1 MITSGSELS
10 VAEGSLRQA
19 TNVNIDEDGVI
30 TPRRGFA
37 EYGNPTEPTISAR
50 VKQMFE
56 YKERLFRHYQDQI
69 QYEDSTGQFQDIPG
83 SFTELRNGYRIKY
96 QESKGNMYF
105 TTNEGIKR
113 ISLKNSPNGNVKIE
127 QAGVPKA
134 AYMEGEKEDTV
145 GGFLSPQSK
154 VGYRFIFGR
163 KDANNNLL
171 LGSASARHIVTNG
184 NERQVDFQTTTLT
197 FVNDKA
203 SYNTTGSDHVILY
216 TQGGRKYT
224 FVFQPT
230 SEAVNLPLN
239 TNTFGSVFIKVDIQN
254 TTGTSDI
261 AAVFA
266 NEIVNNVPEYD
277 VFELT
282 TNVLTVKSNI
292 EGTFSDQ
299 VITTVTPNII
309 TGSIVKGEVK
319 EGEQAN
325 TKLKLIIPSN
335 ITTDYFIQLY
345 RTAPITASFGLTLDD
360 IDPGDECNLVYE
372 TAVTFDHIQAGQ
384 IEITDTTPETFRASG
399 ASLYSN
405 EITGEG
411 LLQSNDP
418 PPIALDITL
427 FRNSMFYA
435 NTKSSHR
442 LQFNIL
448 SVDDYERNKT
458 RFIIGNSKVSRFYT
472 ASDEELLTEE
482 GGEFILSDSLSTA
495 IQIDATSRSLV
506 KVINQDPDSPVNAYY
521 LTGVNNLPGQ
531 ILLEARSFL
540 DDPFYISIESGYN
553 AYNGSVSY
561 FKNDRVQLLGK
572 DYVFIFDADDYP
584 EDWDTLNTYNKDII
598 VLYLGKKYKSLVPNN
613 IGNQPDTSPTQWQ
626 DLGII
631 DLYTV
636 GDIVEYIGVN
646 YECILDTTVAA
657 EKPINETYWQ
667 VYIPNS
673 EPDVSENWQTFW
685 KEFFIEG
692 EFNPEITRSKTL
704 NSLTGTSTPSLTTIV
719 GLDNHGFQDG
729 DLVYISF
736 IKINSGDPDINDPDS
751 FFGTFTVKS
760 IPVDDPLYSNKDNLF
775 IIDLPRN
782 ESFDVSLEVDL
793 FYSSAFLASTV
804 SDNLEVPNR
813 IYFSK
818 VSEPEAVPISNFI
831 DIGAKDEEI
840 KRILALRDNLFILK
854 DDGVFIV
861 SGTSAPDFSVRLL
874 DNVRIL
880 APDSAVVLNNQIYAL
895 TEQGVTMITDSGA
908 GIISRGIE
916 NLLDEVINSR
926 YDWNRNTFGIPYEND
941 RAYILFAPSDS
952 NDTSAT
958 QAFRYNIFE
967 RTWSRWEYPATCGLV
982 AQKDTRLYLGNGER
996 NYVVQERKDFSYNDH
1011 ADRDF
1016 NILISPQGII
1026 EDTVKISSTEGVE
1039 IGDVITQTQDVTI
1052 AYLNNRLLLRMDTF
1066 DTGLIPPTGST
1077 FIDSFSA
1084 KPGDNMRDKLQALND
1099 YLVTINPAVTDG
1111 VFTSNNLKEQVD
1123 LLVDE
1128 LNSAE
1133 SITTLKDYKKPET
1146 VTYETYILEID
1157 APNNIVTVK
1166 AQRPFLQGDITIYKH
1181 INKVVEWNPQHF
1193 GDPSAVKQV
1202 REATIMFDQN
1212 NFNEAFAKFGSDI
1225 EQALTT
1231 VQFRG
1236 KGKGYWSDLPW
1247 GEANHYWGGNGNDI
1261 PYRTIVPRGKQKCRY
1276 LTMVFEH
1283 NNAREYFRI
1292 LGISGVVRVISS
1304 RGYR

>member
-1 MITSGSELS
+1 MSTRANLIKCRGMITSGSELS

-37 EYGNPTEPTISAR
+37 EYGNPTEQTVSAR

-69 QYEDSTGQFQDIPG
+69 QYEDSTGQFQDIAG
-83 SFTELRNGYRIKY
+83 SFTELRDGYRIKY

-113 ISLKNSPNGNVKIE
+113 ISLRNAPNGNVSIE

-134 AYMEGEKEDTV
+134 AYMEGVKEDTI
-145 GGFLSPQSK
+145 GGFLAPQSK

-184 NERQVDFQTTTLT
+184 NERQVDFQVTTLT
-197 FVNDKA
+197 VAKPKADFVD
-203 SYNTTGSDHVILY
+203 GDFVVLY
-216 TQGGRKYT
+216 TANAVKYT
-224 FVFQPT
+224 LFFQT
-230 SEAVNLPLN
+230 TNTAVNPPLN
-239 TNTFGSVFIKVDIQN
+239 SNTFGSNFVKVDISSVSSQA
-254 TTGTSDI
+254 DI
-261 AAVFA
+261 AAVIA
-266 NEIVNNVPEYD
+266 NEVVNNVPAYNVSD
-277 VFELT
+277 LTGAVLELT
-282 TNVLTVKSNI
+282 STQ
-292 EGTFSDQ
+292 EGTFTDPLIQSTNAC
-299 VITTVTPNII
+299 ITQSTAAGSVT
-309 TGSIVKGEVK
+309 

-325 TKLKLIIPSN
+325 AKLKLIIPSN

-372 TAVTFDHIQAGQ
+372 TAVTSAHISAGQ
-384 IEITDTTPETFRASG
+384 IEITDTTPESFRASG
-399 ASLYSN
+399 APLYSN

-411 LLQSNDP
+411 ILQSNDP
-418 PPIALDITL
+418 PPIALDIAL

-442 LQFNIL
+442 LQINLI
-448 SVDDYERNKT
+448 SVDDYEVDKT
-458 RFIIGNSKVSRFYT
+458 RFIVGNGSVVRYYT
-472 ASDEELLTEE
+472 ASTIESTSPE
-482 GGEFILSDSLSTA
+482 GGDFILSQSPSVG

-506 KVINQDPDSPVNAYY
+506 KIINQDPDSPVNAYY
-521 LTGVNNLPGQ
+521 LTGADDLPGQ
-531 ILLEARSFL
+531 ILLEARNLL
-540 DDPFYISIESGYN
+540 DDPFYISIESGYDAFVAGN
-553 AYNGSVSY
+553 YVEEDRVSY
-561 FKNDRVQLLGK
+561 EGK
-572 DYVFIFDADDYP
+572 DYLCIA
-584 EDWDTLNTYNKDII
+584 
-598 VLYLGKKYKSLVPNN
+598 
-613 IGNQPDTSPTQWQ
+613 DTSGELPTDTDFWEE
-626 DLGII
+626 
-631 DLYTV
+631 V
-636 GDIVEYIGVN
+636 
-646 YECILDTTVAA
+646 ILA
-657 EKPINETYWQ
+657 E
-667 VYIPNS
+667 
-673 EPDVSENWQTFW
+673 
-685 KEFFIEG
+685 EFS
-692 EFNPEITRSKTL
+692 PEITKSRVL
-704 NSLTGTSTPSLTTIV
+704 NSLIGTPTPSLTTIV

-729 DLVYISF
+729 DLVYVSY
-736 IKINSGDPDINDPDS
+736 IKADPTPDLNDPDS
-751 FFGTFTVKS
+751 FYGTFVIKNTTT
-760 IPVDDPLYSNKDNLF
+760 DTF
-775 IIDLPRN
+775 EIDLPRN
-782 ESFDVSLEVDL
+782 ESFDVSLEADL

-804 SDNLEVPNR
+804 SDNLTVPNR

-831 DIGAKDEEI
+831 DVGAKDEEI
-840 KRILALRDNLFILK
+840 KRILALRDNLFVLK

-861 SGTSAPDFSVRLL
+861 SGSSAPDFSVRLL

-895 TEQGVTMITDSGA
+895 SEQGVTMITDSGA

-916 NLLDEVINSR
+916 NLMDEVINSR
-926 YDWNRNTFGIPYEND
+926 YDWVRNTFGIAYEND

-982 AQKDTRLYLGNGER
+982 AQKDNRLYLGNGER

-1016 NILISPQGII
+1016 QILISAQGII
-1026 EDTVKISSTEGVE
+1026 EDTVKISTTEGVE

-1066 DTGLIPPTGST
+1066 DTGLVPPIGE
-1077 FIDSFSA
+1077 SFQSA
-1084 KPGDNMRDKLQALND
+1084 FKANPGDNMRDRLQALND
-1099 YLVTINPAVTDG
+1099 YLLTIESNITVKT
-1111 VFTSNNLKEQVD
+1111 FTNENLKSQTE
-1123 LLVDE
+1123 LMVDE
-1128 LNSAE
+1128 LNDAT
-1133 SITTLKDYKKPET
+1133 SITTLKDYKKPESI
-1146 VTYETYILEID
+1146 TYETYILEID

-1202 REATIMFDQN
+1202 RETTIMFDQN

-1236 KGKGYWSDLPW
+1236 KGKGYWSDLTW
-1247 GEANHYWGGNGNDI
+1247 GEPNHYWGGNGNDI